1 MRSLG
6 DKISSMIVAES
17 ADVPQVPWSGSGL
30 RIDTEVCRNPE
41 DHSLVVPKDVYL
53 KGCVTTA
60 AEGLAAAEKI
70 GFPVMIKA
78 SEGGGGKGIRK
89 VTTAAQFPSLFRQV
103 LSEVPGSPV
112 FIMKLA
118 SGARHLEVQ
127 LLADKYGEC
136 IALHGRDCSVQRRH
150 QKIIEEGPAAA
161 CPPDVFDRM
170 EKAAVRLGKLV
181 GYVSTGTVEYLFTPG
196 ANTYVIA
203 LFALHFFGLESNLRP
218 VMMLDVFNVLQSR
231 ALFQTPAHAYTRTFR
246 TRTRVGCFCAV
257 FTIRRYC
264 FLELNPR
271 LQVEHPCSEMITN
284 VNLPAAQLQIAMGV
298 PLHRIA
304 DIREMYVVS
313 FPFILRWWCVRVD
326 VRG

>member
-1 MRSLG
+1 MHHPNHTDEAFGLGVDAQHQCSGLEFSCLVGHFLSLLADAYYQTISDNTRACVRAGGSNNNNYANVAFIIEAAKRMKVQAVWAGWGHCSEYPTLPDGLDAAGIAFLGPPGHAMRSLG

-41 DHSLVVPKDVYL
+41 DHSLVVPKEVYL

-89 VTTAAQFPSLFRQV
+89 VTTAAQFPTLFRQV

-196 ANTYVIA
+196 ANTYVIH
-203 LFALHFFGLESNLRP
+203 LLLRIS
-218 VMMLDVFNVLQSR
+218 VLKL
-231 ALFQTPAHAYTRTFR
+231 A
-246 TRTRVGCFCAV
+246 CA
-257 FTIRRYC
+257 
-264 FLELNPR
+264 
-271 LQVEHPCSEMITN
+271 
-284 VNLPAAQLQIAMGV
+284 
-298 PLHRIA
+298 
-304 DIREMYVVS
+304 
-313 FPFILRWWCVRVD
+313 
-326 VRG
+326 